1 MIIETKVIDN
11 IPLTTYELKTNEI
24 KPLIFFFHGFT
35 SNKDLGIM
43 GRGEELAKLGFYVV
57 ALDAY
62 LHGERMPEWFKQ
74 LKNEEK
80 YQYIVDIEIET
91 AKNAKSLFENYFIN
105 QSNIIKDKYYAYGVS
120 MGAATT
126 FYLSTID
133 QNLEAA
139 VTLVGSP
146 SFVEYYKKRKQ
157 LFNWGDEITNK
168 RLNEYKE
175 HDPLLNSDR
184 FKQTKLFVAV
194 GLNDNVVNP
203 IWAKKLFKKIPKQIV
218 FKEYDTGHES
228 TEEML
233 NDSYSFIKQYVKNVE
248 EENGKI

>member
-1 MIIETKVIDN
+1 MKIETKVIDN

-57 ALDAY
+57 AIDAY
-62 LHGERMPEWFKQ
+62 LHGDRMPEWFKQ

-126 FYLSTID
+126 FYLSSID
-133 QNLEAA
+133 KKVEAA

-146 SFVEYYKKRKQ
+146 SFVEYYKKRKE
-157 LFNWGDEITNK
+157 LYNWSNEVTND
-168 RLNEYKE
+168 RLNQYIE
-175 HDPLLNSDR
+175 HDSLINYERLQHTN
-184 FKQTKLFVAV
+184 LFVAV

-203 IWAKKLFKKIPKQIV
+203 VWSKELYLKIPEKIH

-233 NDSYSFIKQYVKNVE
+233 NDSYTFIKKYVRKLGE
-248 EENGKI
+248 KI